1 MNVSPLSGS
10 AAADPDNVEA
20 LPERTMLAEGNYV
33 IERAIGRGG
42 FGITYLARDLSLDR
56 AVVIKEC
63 FPELIC
69 VRSGANVVAARR
81 ETAAQF
87 MKCIEMFMREARSIA
102 RLMHPNI
109 IKVHAVFEQNTTA
122 YMVLDLVEGDDLL
135 TIADDPD
142 RSLSPAEIRD
152 IALQVLDALSVVHDH
167 NLLHRDISP
176 DNILLDKQGKPVLID
191 FGSAKELASERGRAK
206 TAFLFVKDGYSPFE
220 FYVRGAAHS
229 PASDLYA
236 LGGTLYHLI
245 TGDPPPDSQTRQSE
259 IIGGRPDPYVPLCG
273 RFDDYDQVF
282 LAAIDKALS
291 LPIHERFQ
299 YAADWYSAITQ
310 KPAEE
315 ARGSGAFAGSP
326 QSLLGAL
333 IADTNRDVLGGTP
346 GRRDAL
352 VLASD
357 QQSTARRPVWRDEF
371 NQETQEIAARVAAYT
386 DGEGAGP
393 DEISAQDTSSERL
406 RSSLSTTVP
415 GMPDPDEQ
423 EREKELI
430 ALYFKNKNKNKHK
443 RKRAARQQIRRAFVY
458 FGLSAS
464 VIALVA
470 YVAVNYERMKQD
482 GTWEVLFSSEGLCA
496 NETLRA
502 ISPVTVS
509 CDGRGEARR
518 LDLNDRSRI
527 LEMNQT
533 NRFGRH

>member
-1 MNVSPLSGS
+1 MHVSPLNGS
-10 AAADPDNVEA
+10 AEADLDKAEA
-20 LPERTMLAEGNYV
+20 LPARTVLAGGNYV
-33 IERAIGRGG
+33 VERAIGRGG

-69 VRSGANVVAARR
+69 VRSGLNVVATRR

-87 MKCIEMFMREARSIA
+87 SKCIEMFMREARSIA

-142 RSLSPAEIRD
+142 RRLSPAEIKD

-176 DNILLDKQGKPVLID
+176 DNILLDKHGKPVLID
-191 FGSAKELASERGRAK
+191 FGSAKELASDRGRAK
-206 TAFLFVKDGYSPFE
+206 TAFLFIKDGYSPFE

-259 IIGGRPDPYVPLCG
+259 NIGGRPDPYVPLVG
-273 RFDDYDQVF
+273 RFDDYEPIF
-282 LAAIDKALS
+282 LAAIDMALS

-299 YAADWYSAITQ
+299 YAADWYDVITQ
-310 KPAEE
+310 EPAEE
-315 ARGSGAFAGSP
+315 PASSGSSAGSP
-326 QSLLGAL
+326 QSVLGAL
-333 IADTNRDVLGGTP
+333 IADTNRDVLGGTK
-346 GRRDAL
+346 GRAAAL
-352 VLASD
+352 VLGSD
-357 QQSTARRPVWRDEF
+357 QQSGTLRPAWRDEF
-371 NQETQEIAARVAAYT
+371 NQETQEIAARQAAGL
-386 DGEGAGP
+386 DDDEAEPGDFAADQGP
-393 DEISAQDTSSERL
+393 AERI
-406 RSSLSTTVP
+406 RSSLSTTIP

-430 ALYFKNKNKNKHK
+430 ALYFKNKNKHK
-443 RKRAARQQIRRAFVY
+443 RKRAARQQVKRALLY
-458 FGLSAS
+458 FTLSAS
-464 VIALVA
+464 AIALIA
-470 YVAVNYERMKQD
+470 YVAVNYERMQED

-502 ISPVTVS
+502 ISPVTVN

-527 LEMNQT
+527 LDMNQT
-533 NRFGRH
+533 NRFGLN

>member
-1 MNVSPLSGS
+1 MHVSPLPGS
-10 AAADPDNVEA
+10 AEADLDKAEA
-20 LPERTMLAEGNYV
+20 LPARTVLAGGNYV

-42 FGITYLARDLSLDR
+42 FGITYLARDTSLDR

-69 VRSGANVVAARR
+69 VRSGVNVVATRR

-87 MKCIEMFMREARSIA
+87 SKCIEMFMREARSIA

-142 RSLSPAEIRD
+142 RTLSPAEIKD
-152 IALQVLDALSVVHDH
+152 VAVQVLDALSVVHDH

-176 DNILLDKQGKPVLID
+176 DNILLDKHGKPVLID
-191 FGSAKELASERGRAK
+191 FGSAKELASDRGRAK

-259 IIGGRPDPYVPLCG
+259 NIGGRPDPYVPLAG
-273 RFDDYDQVF
+273 RFDDYDPIF
-282 LAAIDKALS
+282 LAAIDMALS

-299 YAADWYSAITQ
+299 YAADWSSVITQ
-310 KPAEE
+310 DPAETPP
-315 ARGSGAFAGSP
+315 ASGSP
-326 QSLLGAL
+326 QSMLGTL
-333 IADTNRDVLGGTP
+333 IADTNRDVLGGTK
-346 GRRDAL
+346 GRAAAL
-352 VLASD
+352 VLGGE
-357 QQSTARRPVWRDEF
+357 QQTGTLRPAWRDEF
-371 NQETQEIAARVAAYT
+371 NQETQEIAARQAAGLDDDVAGSGDFAAE
-386 DGEGAGP
+386 DG
-393 DEISAQDTSSERL
+393 SAERI
-406 RSSLSTTVP
+406 RSSLATTIP
-415 GMPDPDEQ
+415 GMPDLAEQ

-430 ALYFKNKNKNKHK
+430 ALYFKNKNKHK
-443 RKRAARQQIRRAFVY
+443 RKRAARQQVKRALLY
-458 FGLSAS
+458 FSLSAS
-464 VIALVA
+464 AIALIA
-470 YVAVNYERMKQD
+470 YVAVNYQQMQED
-482 GTWEVLFSSEGLCA
+482 GTWEVLFSSQGLCA

-502 ISPVTVS
+502 ISPVTVN
-509 CDGRGEARR
+509 CDGRGEPRK

-527 LEMNQT
+527 RDMNQT
-533 NRFGRH
+533 NRFGRP